1 MIILGWI
8 LFVFNI
14 IALFFFIYNLQY
26 EINIV
31 YLFAAAAVIA
41 QITYIAKTLKILK
54 KFKMAR
60 GMMESAA
67 KKAGLRMAKI
77 LSGKK
82 GEEEK

>member
-26 EINIV
+26 EINIAYV
-31 YLFAAAAVIA
+31 FAATAVIA

-54 KFKMAR
+54 KFEIAR
-60 GMMESAA
+60 AMMESAV
-67 KKAGLRMAKI
+67 KKTGLRMAKI

-82 GEEEK
+82 GQEEK